1 MRAELIY
8 LFDRP
13 GAAYEAR
20 RELRA
25 LQKELR
31 LGRIASAAVVTRPA
45 RDGLH
50 FDQDGD
56 VGVGA
61 GARFGLVAGAL
72 LGALLL
78 APFAGVRVAV
88 AAREGFAAAESA
100 NDWIAALALVVAF
113 VSGLT
118 ALLAALGGALL
129 GAVAA
134 ALLNFGIPAR
144 RLTAIG
150 EDLEPGQAALV
161 LRVREEQRPPVADL
175 LALSGGAPVR
185 LRDGAQSDVAS
196 DEEAVAASFTSRAYG
211 SASAGRGRRLEP
223 VALETPPVDPRQ
235 RDLVVAECA
244 DSAHAHRAARSLR
257 RLRGSFGGLA
267 AGNRAVVTRDERG
280 RARIQQA
287 ENVTA
292 GRGGLFGLVV
302 GGLAG
307 GLVGGLFGVA
317 VASLSLMVSQGTET
331 VPANA
336 GGFLVAFGLMFGGI
350 AALVFGLGGG
360 LLGAAVA
367 RVVNLA
373 YKDAELRQIAET
385 VPAGKAL
392 LIASLYHHGGPA
404 ALGVLRAGGA
414 SIRHMPLPA
423 DQLAEAARD
432 EQRRTALSPGDD
444 PQQDT
449 RRLVPTR
456 SGVRIFADWH
466 RRGEQTIVLL
476 HGAGGDHMPWQV
488 QYPALH
494 GAGFSTLA
502 LDLRGHGYSDR
513 PRGAD
518 DYRLERFAEDVYDVL
533 ETLGVRDFIMVG
545 HCFGGMVTTMF
556 HQAHPQL
563 SKGYLLLDT
572 AAHAPAAPR
581 WVATRTPWMIGLVGR
596 LLELLPAERRAL
608 LHNDMQPFKG
618 TGDIQLNR
626 LMADASHT
634 TLRAWLMVYRGIAQ
648 YDGVASLRTMTQPVW
663 VVVGEEDTVFTVE
676 DSQAI
681 QRHVPGSRLITVP
694 GANHIIVVNNPEVV
708 ERLILDFIRDTIV
721 FDAAASEA
729 TAADVS

>member
-1 MRAELIY
+1 MEPLISR
-8 LFDRP
+8 FERP

-31 LGRIASAAVVTRPA
+31 LGRIASVAVVSRPA
-45 RDGLH
+45 RDAVQL
-50 FDQDGD
+50 DQDGD
-56 VGVGA
+56 VGVAA

-78 APFAGVRVAV
+78 APFAGVRVA
-88 AAREGFAAAESA
+88 AAALGGLAAAPSA
-100 NDWIAALALVVAF
+100 DAWVTALALVVALA
-113 VSGLT
+113 SGLT

-134 ALLNFGIPAR
+134 ALLNFGLRSRDLA
-144 RLTAIG
+144 AIG
-150 EDLEPGQAALV
+150 EELEVGQAALV
-161 LRVREEQRPPVADL
+161 LRVAEQQLPPLADA

-185 LRDGAQSDVAS
+185 LRAAGGAAATSA
-196 DEEAVAASFTSRAYG
+196 EEAVAASFAARAYG
-211 SASAGRGRRLEP
+211 AGGAPQPGLEP
-223 VALETPPVDPRQ
+223 LAPGAPPVDPRQ

-244 DSAHAHRAARSLR
+244 DAAHARRAARGLR
-257 RLRGSFGGLA
+257 RLGGLA
-267 AGNRAVVTRDERG
+267 AGNRAIVTRDEQG
-280 RARIQQA
+280 RVRVQQA

-292 GRGGLFGLVV
+292 GRGGLFGLAA

-307 GLVGGLFGVA
+307 LLVMGGFGAIVASLALVVSRGTPEAPASEAGALLIVA
-317 VASLSLMVSQGTET
+317 VA
-331 VPANA
+331 
-336 GGFLVAFGLMFGGI
+336 FGAVGAVIG
-350 AALVFGLGGG
+350 GLGGG

-373 YKDAELRQIAET
+373 YRDADLRQIAAT

-392 LIASLYHHGGPA
+392 LIVSLYHHAGPA
-404 ALGVLRAGGA
+404 AVSALQAAGA

-423 DQLAEAARD
+423 DRLVAAAVD
-432 EQRRTALSPGDD
+432 AQRSAALSAPGAG
-444 PQQDT
+444 QQDSRQLIT
-449 RRLVPTR
+449 TR
-456 SGVRIFADWH
+456 SGVRIFVDWH
-466 RRGEQTIVLL
+466 RRGERTIVLL
-476 HGAGGDHMPWQV
+476 HGAGGDHLAWQV

-518 DYRLERFAEDVYDVL
+518 DYRLERFADDVYDVL
-533 ETLGVRDFIMVG
+533 AALGVRDFIMVG

-556 HQAHPQL
+556 HQSHPQL
-563 SKGYLLLDT
+563 SRGYLLLDT

-618 TGDIQLNR
+618 TGDIQLSR
-626 LMADASHT
+626 LMADAEHT
-634 TLRAWLMVYRGIAQ
+634 TLRSWLMVYRGIAQ
-648 YDGVASLRTMTQPVW
+648 YDGVAALRSMSQPVW

-676 DSQAI
+676 DARVI
-681 QRHVPGSRLITVP
+681 HGHVPGSRLITVA

-708 ERLILDFIRDTIV
+708 ERLILDFIRDNRI
-721 FDAAASEA
+721 FDAPAGVGQPAGRL
-729 TAADVS
+729 